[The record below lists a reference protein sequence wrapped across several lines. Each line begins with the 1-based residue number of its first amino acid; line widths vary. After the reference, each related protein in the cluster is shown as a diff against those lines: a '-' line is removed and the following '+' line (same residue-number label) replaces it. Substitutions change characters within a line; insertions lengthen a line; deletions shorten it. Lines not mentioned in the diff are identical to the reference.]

1 MVSIVKD
8 SWSPKIEHGLIPHE
22 KDWLKIA
29 LSRGAKVNIPACNI
43 TTFSFGEISYNKAQ
57 AADLY

>member
-8 SWSPKIEHGLIPHE
+8 SWTPKIDHWLIPNE

-43 TTFSFGEISYNKAQ
+43 TTFSFGEISYNRAQ
-57 AADLY
+57 AIDSY